1 MPAARKRLLL
11 IISLLACLTV
21 GFGPPTLTD
30 GDIPSRTLTPQQ
42 LRAMQ
47 QVSTVPAISA
57 ESAILVNV
65 NSREILYQKNAHE
78 RRAPASLT
86 KLATAL
92 VALQR
97 GNLEAKYAVWPV
109 DLAATTSAGL
119 HNGEHLSVL
128 ELLHIM
134 LIPSDNAAANCI
146 ARNMA
151 GNVATFVGW
160 MNELAGSLGL
170 EDTHFA
176 NAHGLDH
183 PELYSTAY
191 DMAIL
196 ALYAMQDDRIADI
209 VAYDQKV
216 MARHWLINTN
226 KLLTTY
232 PGTVGVKTG
241 TTDNAGECLIAMVRR
256 PQGTVMSVVMGSQDR
271 FLDSVLLLDYY
282 YANYAEITISVPNTP
297 LNRFQDDDGIWRSLR
312 IEKPVTLLVRPWQT
326 GTVSIYRRIDDTRGR
341 LPSGTAVGT
350 LEISI
355 AGQVVR
361 SEPLYVR

>member
-1 MPAARKRLLL
+1 MPANRKRLLAA
-11 IISLLACLTV
+11 ISLLACLTM
-21 GFGPPTLTD
+21 GFGPPMLTD

-47 QVSTVPAISA
+47 VSTVPAISA

-65 NSREILYQKNAHE
+65 SSREVLYEKNAHE
-78 RRAPASLT
+78 RRAPASFT

-97 GNLEAKYAVWPV
+97 GNLEEEYPVWPV
-109 DLAATTSAGL
+109 DLSATTAAGL
-119 HNGEHLSVL
+119 RNGEYLTL
-128 ELLHIM
+128 WQLLHMM

-146 ARNMA
+146 ARNMG

-160 MNELAGSLGL
+160 MNELAESLGL
-170 EDTHFA
+170 EDTQFA

-183 PELYSTAY
+183 PDLYSTAY

-209 VAYDQKV
+209 VAYDEAVVAK
-216 MARHWLINTN
+216 HWLINTN
-226 KLLTTY
+226 KLLMTY
-232 PGTVGVKTG
+232 PGTVGIKTG
-241 TTDNAGECLIAMVRR
+241 TTDDAEQCLIAMVRR
-256 PQGTVMSVVMGSQDR
+256 PQGTVMSIVMGSQDR
-271 FLDSVLLLDYY
+271 FLDSVLLLDHY
-282 YANYAEITISVPNTP
+282 YANYAEITVSVPNTP
-297 LNRFQDDDGIWRSLR
+297 LNRFQDDDGIWRSLSVK
-312 IEKPVTLLVRPWQT
+312 EPVTILVHPWQT
-326 GTVSIYRRIDDTRGR
+326 GTVSIFRRIDDTRRG
-341 LPSGTAVGT
+341 LSSGSAIGM

-355 AGQVVR
+355 GGKVVR

>member
-1 MPAARKRLLL
+1 MPAARMRLLLL

-47 QVSTVPAISA
+47 VSAVPAISA

-65 NSREILYQKNAHE
+65 SSREILYQKNAHE

-97 GNLEAKYAVWPV
+97 GNLEEQYAVWPV
-109 DLAATTSAGL
+109 DLSATTSAGL
-119 HNGEHLSVL
+119 RNGEHLTVWQ
-128 ELLHIM
+128 LLHIM
-134 LIPSDNAAANCI
+134 LIPSDNAAASCV
-146 ARNMA
+146 ARNMG
-151 GNVATFVGW
+151 GNVATYVGW
-160 MNELAGSLGL
+160 MNELAASLGL

-176 NAHGLDH
+176 NPHGLDH

-196 ALYAMQDDRIADI
+196 SLYAMQDDRIAEI
-209 VAYDQKV
+209 VAYPEAVVAK
-216 MARHWLINTN
+216 HWLINTN

-256 PQGTVMSVVMGSQDR
+256 PQGTALSVVMGSKDR
-271 FLDSVLLLDYY
+271 FLDSVLLLDHY
-282 YANYAEITISVPNTP
+282 YANYAEVTVSMPDTP
-297 LNRFQDDDGIWRSLR
+297 LNRFQDDAGIWRSLS
-312 IEKPVTLLVRPWQT
+312 IQEPVTLLVHPWET
-326 GTVSIYRRIDDTRGR
+326 GTVSIYRRIDDTREK
-341 LPSGTAVGT
+341 LPSGTVVGA
-350 LEISI
+350 LEIFI
-355 AGQVVR
+355 ASQLVR